1 MKRFLT
7 ITTTIAG
14 LLVGGAVAAQE
25 KIQLEV
31 FHAWAGHQRFH
42 KPIAEEFMA
51 ANPDIEIVFRAPGAD
66 YGAAHLSV
74 LRASLADDLPD
85 VYYSG
90 YHLLPPAARILS
102 ERGVITPLTDYIAAE
117 GEGWLEKNYAP
128 NIIGLGE
135 VDGVQYAM
143 PFNASTPIVHFNGD
157 LVKKAGGDPAN
168 LPTNWDDMIA
178 LAGKIAALDEETF
191 GMSYDVHDFWDDWLF
206 QGLIKQQGGRMMN
219 ADETAVA
226 WNNEI
231 GLNAMKLAVRFV
243 EEGGMP
249 LITKEESSTLF
260 CAGKK
265 GIHFT
270 STASVRRFGDCS
282 EGNFEYVTGVYPV
295 ANTETGGVP
304 TGGNAAMIL
313 SSDQAKKDA
322 AWRFIKFVSG
332 PKGQEI
338 AVMGSGYMPTNKLA
352 AGPDYLG
359 DHYEKFPNW
368 TTSLKQID
376 RAQTWYG
383 YPGTNS
389 VKIGRTQMEIFAELM
404 NGEITPEEALEAMV
418 QETEG
423 LLPRS

>member
-1 MKRFLT
+1 MKLLA
-7 ITTTIAG
+7 TTTALALG
-14 LLVGGAVAAQE
+14 LAAALASGVAAQE

-42 KPIAEEFMA
+42 KPIAEAFME
-51 ANPDIEIVFRAPGAD
+51 ANPDVEIVFRAPGAD

-74 LRASLADDLPD
+74 LRASLADDMPD

-102 ERGVITPLTDYIAAE
+102 DRGVILPLTEFIEAE

-128 NIIGLGE
+128 NILALGS

-143 PFNASTPIVHFNGD
+143 PFNASTPIVHVNAD
-157 LVKKAGGDPAN
+157 LVRQAGHDPEN
-168 LPTNWDDMIA
+168 LPTNWDDMIK
-178 LAGKIAALDEETF
+178 LAADINGLGDDIF
-191 GMSYDVHDFWDDWLF
+191 GLSYDVHDFWDDWLF
-206 QGLIKQQGGRMMN
+206 QALIKQQGGTMMN

-231 GLNAMKLAVRFV
+231 GLNAMKLAARFV
-243 EEGGMP
+243 TEAGMP
-249 LITKEESSTLF
+249 LVTKEESTTLF

-270 STASVRRFGDCS
+270 STAGVRRFGECA
-282 EGNFEYVTGVYPV
+282 EGNFEYVTGIYPV
-295 ANTETGGVP
+295 ANTDTGGVP

-313 SSDQAKKDA
+313 ASDPATQEA

-338 AVMGSGYMPTNKLA
+338 AVLGSGYMPTNKLA
-352 AGPDYLG
+352 VGEEYLG
-359 DHYEKFPNW
+359 DHYVNFPNW
-368 TTSLKQID
+368 TTSLK
-376 RAQTWYG
+376 
-383 YPGTNS
+383 
-389 VKIGRTQMEIFAELM
+389 
-404 NGEITPEEALEAMV
+404 
-418 QETEG
+418 
-423 LLPRS
+423 